1 MDNKIKEIITRE
13 FEELEKHYKYE
24 IWNYGNSVA
33 HLEESLCWDEQET
46 DVDEKYSEDDIL
58 NIKEVISEDKKKL
71 KQYENRLIDC
81 NKVLTYLKEV

>member
-33 HLEESLCWDEQET
+33 HLEEKLRWDEQET
-46 DVDEKYSEDDIL
+46 DIDEKYSEDVIL

-71 KQYENRLIDC
+71 KQYENKLIDC
-81 NKVLTYLKEV
+81 NKVLKYLKEV

>member
-33 HLEESLCWDEQET
+33 HLEESLRWDEQET
-46 DVDEKYSEDDIL
+46 DIDEKYSEDAIL
-58 NIKEVISEDKKKL
+58 NIKEVINEDKKKL
-71 KQYENRLIDC
+71 KQYENKLMDC
-81 NKVLTYLKEV
+81 NKVLNYLKEE